1 MTEFENVHDALE
13 HLILIN
19 ESKIHRIIENGIE
32 REGTIQDLKDEN
44 KETLYNLADLLGMTD
59 LYC

>member
-44 KETLYNLADLLGMTD
+44 K
-59 LYC
+59 